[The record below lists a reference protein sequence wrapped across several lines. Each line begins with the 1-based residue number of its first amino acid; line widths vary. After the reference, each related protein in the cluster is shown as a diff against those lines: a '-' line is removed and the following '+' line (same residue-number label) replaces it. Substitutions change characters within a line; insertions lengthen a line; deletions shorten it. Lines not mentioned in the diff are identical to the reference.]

1 MSGQSID
8 EAAII
13 GIHWTKEGKLKMR
26 SGLLKSIKLNKEKSQ
41 EHSHNDQNPWK

>member
-1 MSGQSID
+1 MIK
-8 EAAII
+8 
-13 GIHWTKEGKLKMR
+13 IHGTRERKLKMR